1 MKRIIFIL
9 GFVFCTTTATFAQL
23 SEVKLN
29 VAAAAVATFN
39 PSIEVGVGERT
50 SLAIDYFGA
59 FAEESFLGTG
69 YPLMFSMGVLEYR
82 YYLTQQQ
89 HSGLFAGANLGVD
102 SFRMNKDVLPF
113 VANDSGLGRY
123 DVGYGYLIGFTFGY
137 KYRLG
142 ERWSIEASVTGGWHN
157 AQHEGYDANGVRL
170 FEFNTT
176 AEWTAYK
183 GGIYLTYRL

>member
-1 MKRIIFIL
+1 MKRVIL
-9 GFVFCTTTATFAQL
+9 TLCLVLCGITASFAQL

-29 VAAAAVATFN
+29 VAAATVATFN

-50 SLAIDYFGA
+50 SVSLDYFGA

-82 YYLTQQQ
+82 YYTKPQR
-89 HSGLFAGANLGVD
+89 HSGFFTGVNLGVD

-113 VANDSGLGRY
+113 VANDSPTGRY

-137 KYRLG
+137 KHRLD
-142 ERWSIEASVTGGWHN
+142 EHWSVEASITGGWHN
-157 AQHEGYDANGVRL
+157 AQHEGYDANGVRT

-183 GGIYLTYRL
+183 GGIYITYRL